1 MARLSLR
8 PRRRSEEAT
17 AAEAAPAE
25 GAPPAPAAA
34 PRRPLPPAGR
44 LRRERRTLLRVR
56 EERIRDLGGL
66 VLEMYR
72 REGFRPDLVEEQCAE
87 LVSLE
92 DRLHEID
99 TLLSAAVSARR
110 PAPSA
115 RCACGAPILW
125 GSHFCA
131 NCGRALG
138 EQPVVGCTSCGAAV
152 PAEARF
158 CGVCGSAIDPERARE
173 AASVEPP
180 AEPLPADDASEGG

>member
-1 MARLSLR
+1 MPRLPLR
-8 PRRRSEEAT
+8 SRRRSE
-17 AAEAAPAE
+17 EAAPAE
-25 GAPPAPAAA
+25 GAPPAPATGQ
-34 PRRPLPPAGR
+34 RRPLPPPGR

-92 DRLHEID
+92 DRLNEID
-99 TLLSAAVSARR
+99 ALLTAAVSARR

-115 RCACGAPILW
+115 RCECGAPILW

-131 NCGRALG
+131 NCGRPLD
-138 EQPVVGCTSCGAAV
+138 EQ
-152 PAEARF
+152 
-158 CGVCGSAIDPERARE
+158 ARE
-173 AASVEPP
+173 AAAAARPP
-180 AEPLPADDASEGG
+180 AAGEARGEG